1 MPDERRDIT
10 ITNGVLRVCCAGHRN
25 LRTYPSDPGRPG
37 VTLRV
42 CRVCGR
48 RHIEMN
54 AEAGEIGMRGSRIG

>member
-10 ITNGVLRVCCAGHRN
+10 ITNGVLRICCADVRN
-25 LRTYPSDPGRPG
+25 LQLYPRDPRRPG

-54 AEAGEIGMRGSRIG
+54 AEAGEIGMHGSRLG